1 MAVIHHHYDAD
12 GEEVDVSELS
22 TIDVVK
28 VSAVAEPANNT
39 PFLLLKSAAQPAT
52 PTKENDVK
60 TKTRKKA
67 VKAAEKAINQALFG
81 GDGHAEKNTNTG
93 GPGVTG
99 QAGTDVGATQSAEA
113 DAICEQVT
121 ESSSHELQAAKGVY
135 RDPNASPEAKRIALT
150 IMKGAVQDS
159 LKGDVYPDR
168 PPGYDANDLSAVQK
182 AEADF
187 NAATDPIEKEEAGK
201 KLTLER
207 LRRLHEQHKPQS
219 AAVKA
224 INNDPQIEALKKQL
238 EDHPELPADI
248 KSQIGLLVTKSQ
260 LEKSFASDS
269 QEATNTQIREE
280 QIRITANP
288 QSASGGASGV
298 AGGVQSVSGTVT
310 HPQLA
315 STGVREPEPA
325 AILGQRELELAE
337 VQKETKSGSI
347 TDREVDLR
355 NQITKLR
362 LQLTH
367 A

>member
-1 MAVIHHHYDAD
+1 
-12 GEEVDVSELS
+12 
-22 TIDVVK
+22 
-28 VSAVAEPANNT
+28 
-39 PFLLLKSAAQPAT
+39 
-52 PTKENDVK
+52 
-60 TKTRKKA
+60 
-67 VKAAEKAINQALFG
+67 
-81 GDGHAEKNTNTG
+81 
-93 GPGVTG
+93 
-99 QAGTDVGATQSAEA
+99 
-113 DAICEQVT
+113 
-121 ESSSHELQAAKGVY
+121 
-135 RDPNASPEAKRIALT
+135 
-150 IMKGAVQDS
+150 VQDS